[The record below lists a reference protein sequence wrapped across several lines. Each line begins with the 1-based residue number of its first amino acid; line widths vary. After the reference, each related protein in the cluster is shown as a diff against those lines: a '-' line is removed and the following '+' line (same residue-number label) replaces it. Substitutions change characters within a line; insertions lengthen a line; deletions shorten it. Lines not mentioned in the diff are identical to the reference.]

1 MKKPLFYFAGL
12 AARILPQPLKQA
24 LYRWPLSNVIRRWL
38 NRAAPQ
44 GLTRVRVA
52 GGALSGSMLV
62 LDLQNEK
69 DYWLGTYEPELQEAI
84 GKLVEPGMVS
94 YDIGANIGYISLLL
108 AHAAGESGRVIAF
121 EALPQNVARLRQNL
135 ALNGMEERVEVVH
148 AAVTDQPKPVHFLV
162 GPSSGT
168 GKVKGSAGRHELHY
182 SQSITVPGIALDDFV
197 FGRGHPKPD
206 MMKIDIEGG
215 EVLAVPGMLRVLSE
229 VRPVILMEL
238 HGPEAAQ
245 ASWDALIACGYRVC
259 RMNRDY
265 PEVGDLSELDW
276 KAYLVAFSKERK
288 LA

>member
-168 GKVKGSAGRHELHY
+168 GKVEGSAGRHELHY